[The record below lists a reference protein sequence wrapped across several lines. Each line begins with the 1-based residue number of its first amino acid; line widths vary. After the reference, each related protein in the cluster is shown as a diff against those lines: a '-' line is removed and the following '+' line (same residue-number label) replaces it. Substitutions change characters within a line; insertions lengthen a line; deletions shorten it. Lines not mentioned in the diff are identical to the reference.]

1 MTLILTRSDLEPL
14 VDLRATIEAV
24 DRAMGDV
31 ARGSAV
37 QPAPAL
43 MRLPDSESGFLPMA
57 AASTTAG
64 LASVKLL
71 ADVPANAAAGRATQ
85 RSSLVLVS
93 AETGETLA
101 LLDGAVPTRMRTA
114 AASAVASWHLARPES
129 TTLGLV
135 GAGALAVAHVAAMLE
150 VLPIDTVTFWTGA
163 RRPPTPSRPPSSAT
177 VCSIKP
183 LDSPRAVVES
193 ADVVCTLTPSVTPIV
208 SGHWFRPGL
217 HVNAVGARPRPDHRE
232 VDTAAMMR
240 SRVFVDHL
248 APCGASPA
256 TSSSRSPS
264 GDHRRGPRGRA
275 RGGHRRAAS
284 RTAGE
289 GRRHALQVGRDRPAG
304 PGDRTAFCW
313 TRRARPGWGWTL
325 TSAPDDLGA
334 AATPMAARPHTYAS
348 ARGSSPATTR
358 RVADCASV
366 TSPRALRMSRIP
378 IREALRQPRGRGLRR
393 HLPQPR
399 RGREPA
405 DPQGRRR
412 AVRPPALARG
422 AGRATGRGRRGRGS
436 SPSTDCAR

>member
-150 VLPIDTVTFWTGA
+150 VLPIDTVTFWTRSEETANAFQAAVERHGLL
-163 RRPPTPSRPPSSAT
+163 
-177 VCSIKP
+177 VKP

-232 VDTAAMMR
+232 VDTAAMTR

-248 APCGASPA
+248 ATVRAK
-256 TSSSRSPS
+256 S
-264 GDHRRGPRGRA
+264 GDVVIP
-275 RGGHRRAAS
+275 
-284 RTAGE
+284 
-289 GRRHALQVGRDRPAG
+289 
-304 PGDRTAFCW
+304 
-313 TRRARPGWGWTL
+313 
-325 TSAPDDLGA
+325 
-334 AATPMAARPHTYAS
+334 
-348 ARGSSPATTR
+348 
-358 RVADCASV
+358 VADGDLQFEDLEGELGEVIAG
-366 TSPRALRMSRIP
+366 
-378 IREALRQPRGRGLRR
+378 Q
-393 HLPQPR
+393 
-399 RGREPA
+399 
-405 DPQGRRR
+405 
-412 AVRPPALARG
+412 RP
-422 AGRATGRGRRGRGS
+422 GRRGRDDITLYKSVGIGLQ
-436 SPSTDCAR
+436 DLAIGRLLLDAARAAGVGVDVDLGA